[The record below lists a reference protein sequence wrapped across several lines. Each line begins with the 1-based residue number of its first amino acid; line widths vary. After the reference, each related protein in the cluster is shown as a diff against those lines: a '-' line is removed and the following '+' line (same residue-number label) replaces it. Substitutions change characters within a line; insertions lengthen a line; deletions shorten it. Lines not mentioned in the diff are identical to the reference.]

1 MVAFTIPEA
10 EANLD
15 EIVTRDERSAEPV
28 FLIRL
33 GQAVARSVPMHNV
46 PRDVSPDPHLGNIEI
61 KGDLFADSS
70 ADWES
75 AFS

>member
-1 MVAFTIPEA
+1 M
-10 EANLD
+10 
-15 EIVTRDERSAEPV
+15 
-28 FLIRL
+28 
-33 GQAVARSVPMHNV
+33 ARIVPMHNV

-75 AFS
+75 A